1 MRRVPKPPAMTT
13 ADMSPGDIDDEVL
26 AEQEVDQDAGFVDD
40 RKVVDVV
47 LQHQLQR
54 LGRFDGRARDDGIRG
69 GDGAAWVGQRHLAQ
83 DRAANVTVG
92 EEPRDLP
99 IRMAQDEAAGPG
111 HVQLGDGV
119 GDGELRRR
127 DDGLKRSPG
136 ARGP

>member
-1 MRRVPKPPAMTT
+1 M
-13 ADMSPGDIDDEVL
+13 
-26 AEQEVDQDAGFVDD
+26 
-40 RKVVDVV
+40 

-54 LGRFDGRARDDGIRG
+54 LGRFDGRARDDGIPGR
-69 GDGAAWVGQRHLAQ
+69 DGAARVGQRHLVQ

-92 EEPRDLP
+92 EESRDLP

-127 DDGLKRSPG
+127 DDGLKSVRALVVHDQDPWLAATAADGSLRTRRLAAPEPVS
-136 ARGP
+136 RITPW